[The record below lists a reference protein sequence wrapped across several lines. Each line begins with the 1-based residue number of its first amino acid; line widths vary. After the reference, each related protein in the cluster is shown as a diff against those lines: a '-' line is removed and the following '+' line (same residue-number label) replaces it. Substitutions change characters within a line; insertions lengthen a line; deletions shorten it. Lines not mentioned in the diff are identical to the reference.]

1 MFDREAPVIK
11 EAIAKVVAKI
21 NLTEAEAETVMRE
34 IMQGE
39 ATDAQI
45 AAYITALRI
54 KGETVDEITGSARVM
69 REKAVPIKLDAKY
82 QVDTCGTGGDMAH
95 TFNISTTVAF
105 VVAGA
110 GVTVAKH
117 GNRSVSSKSG
127 SADVLQALGVNIE
140 IPSNRVE
147 ECLKETGIAFLFAP
161 LMHQAMKFAIG
172 PRREIGIR
180 TIFNILGPLT
190 NPAKVTSQIMG
201 VYAAELTAPLAQA
214 LGNLGA
220 HHAFVVHGM
229 DGLDEITNTDRTKIS
244 EFAAGMVKDYYL
256 HPSDFGMATASK
268 DDLKGGDAEVNAA
281 ITMDVLKGKK
291 GFHRDIVLLN
301 AAAGLVASG
310 KAQDLPEGIKIASES
325 IDSGA
330 ALTKLESMKVFTN
343 KR

>member
-1 MFDREAPVIK
+1 VIK
-11 EAIAKVVAKI
+11 EAIFKVVAKTD
-21 NLTEAEAETVMRE
+21 LAEAEAEAVMRE

-45 AAYITALRI
+45 AAYITALRM
-54 KGETVDEITGSARVM
+54 KGETVEEITGSARVM

-82 QVDTCGTGGDMAH
+82 QIDTCGTGGDMAH

-140 IPSNRVE
+140 IPSHRVE
-147 ECLKETGIAFLFAP
+147 ECLKEVGIGFLFAP
-161 LMHQAMKFAIG
+161 MMHLAMKYAIG
-172 PRREIGIR
+172 PRREVGIR
-180 TIFNILGPLT
+180 TIFNVLGPLT

-201 VYAAELTAPLAQA
+201 VYAAELTSTLAQA
-214 LGNLGA
+214 LGKLGA

-229 DGLDEITNTDRTKIS
+229 DGLDEITITGKTKVSELRDGKVTDYFI
-244 EFAAGMVKDYYL
+244 
-256 HPSDFGMATASK
+256 HPADFGMHCGK
-268 DDLKGGDAEVNAA
+268 PEDLKGGAAKENAA
-281 ITMDVLKGKK
+281 ITEDILKGRE
-291 GFHRDIVLLN
+291 GIRRDIVLLN
-301 AAAGLVASG
+301 AAAGIFASG
-310 KAQDLPEGIKIASES
+310 LAADFSEGIKHAADA

-330 ALTKLESMKVFTN
+330 AFTKLNELRTFTN
-343 KR
+343 KL